1 MNAFAPNAFSGAMD
15 DLFADPNIAVS
26 VTYQG
31 RPVRA
36 LVRRPDRDVQFG
48 GVSIHAATLVL
59 EVRVAEIAAPQAGD
73 RVEVDGE
80 NFVVQGNPSRD
91 AERLVW
97 TLDMRPES

>member
-15 DLFADPNIAVS
+15 DLFADPNMAAS

-31 RPVRA
+31 RSIRA

-48 GVSIHAATLVL
+48 GIAVHAATLVL
-59 EVRVAEIAAPQAGD
+59 EVRVSEVASPQAGNV
-73 RVEVDGE
+73 VEVDGE
-80 NFVVQGNPSRD
+80 SFIVQGNPSRD

-97 TLDMRPES
+97 TLNMRPE